1 MQLLRRMQ
9 TLLAQLYD
17 APVREDVQDFVLSDR
32 RRLRQMIGEQAGQAA
47 DEQVYVVEEE
57 QGVRVGLFLDRGV
70 LERLERRDPLAAL
83 DERNLADFCTALEG
97 VSHFHYLVWSLARG
111 RNVSLLEL
119 ELQAEVD
126 KYASAVALL
135 TRQQAGRFPQ
145 ALHARM
151 FHAVSFLPQLD
162 AVSRHRYEEANRHAA
177 RFCRSLEERFLRV
190 RRQRPE
196 LWLAELRRFF
206 RRGHQEK
213 IRQLAVNWI
222 PLARGERSLFVTVR
236 LGLLLR
242 FHPLRQLAQIALL
255 GRPFAGEQTALVR
268 VVAVAQPF
276 RIGADRRV
284 RRPLVLDDRQARMR
298 ERLGALAVAD
308 LAVCAQRVVLP
319 FVNGVAAIV
328 ERDLARLIGLLH
340 VRCHDA
346 RP

>member
-9 TLLAQLYD
+9 MMLAQLYD

-32 RRLRQMIGEQAGQAA
+32 RQLHQAVGEQAGHAP

-83 DERNLADFCTALEG
+83 DERNLPDFCTALEG

-126 KYASAVALL
+126 KYATAVALL
-135 TRQQAGRFPQ
+135 TRQQAGRFPR

-162 AVSRHRYEEANRHAA
+162 EISRHRYEEANRHAA

-196 LWLAELRRFF
+196 LWIAELRKFF
-206 RRGHQEK
+206 RRSHQEK
-213 IRQLAVNWI
+213 IRNLAVS
-222 PLARGERSLFVTVR
+222 G
-236 LGLLLR
+236 
-242 FHPLRQLAQIALL
+242 
-255 GRPFAGEQTALVR
+255 
-268 VVAVAQPF
+268 
-276 RIGADRRV
+276 
-284 RRPLVLDDRQARMR
+284 
-298 ERLGALAVAD
+298 
-308 LAVCAQRVVLP
+308 
-319 FVNGVAAIV
+319 
-328 ERDLARLIGLLH
+328 
-340 VRCHDA
+340 
-346 RP
+346 

>member
-32 RRLRQMIGEQAGQAA
+32 RRLRQAVGAQAA
-47 DEQVYVVEEE
+47 PETDEQVYVVEEE

-83 DERNLADFCTALEG
+83 DERNLQDFCTALEG

-126 KYASAVALL
+126 KYATAVALL

-162 AVSRHRYEEANRHAA
+162 EISRQRYQEANRHAA

-196 LWLAELRRFF
+196 LWVAELRRFF
-206 RRGHQEK
+206 RRSHQEK
-213 IRQLAVNWI
+213 IRQLAV
-222 PLARGERSLFVTVR
+222 
-236 LGLLLR
+236 
-242 FHPLRQLAQIALL
+242 
-255 GRPFAGEQTALVR
+255 
-268 VVAVAQPF
+268 
-276 RIGADRRV
+276 
-284 RRPLVLDDRQARMR
+284 
-298 ERLGALAVAD
+298 
-308 LAVCAQRVVLP
+308 
-319 FVNGVAAIV
+319 
-328 ERDLARLIGLLH
+328 
-340 VRCHDA
+340 
-346 RP
+346 